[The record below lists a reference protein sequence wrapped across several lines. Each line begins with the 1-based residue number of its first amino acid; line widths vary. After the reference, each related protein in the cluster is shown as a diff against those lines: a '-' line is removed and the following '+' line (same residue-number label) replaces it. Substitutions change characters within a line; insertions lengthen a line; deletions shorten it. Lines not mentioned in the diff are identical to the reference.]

1 LSVVLASLGRVCRLR
16 QFVPARFGLQSLTVR
31 MKNAGNK
38 RAEVGPVLALMFAG
52 SLRAEFRGA

>member
-1 LSVVLASLGRVCRLR
+1 LR